1 MLLSVKNLSTTL
13 ESGKETIKAV
23 DGVSFSL
30 DRGQTFCLVGES
42 GSGKS
47 ITALSIIDL
56 LPSGISLRQADE
68 ILLTD
73 SSGKARDINQLDES
87 AMQDIRGARISMI
100 FQEPMTSLNP
110 VFTVGEQILEA
121 LQIHFPELSHTE
133 AWDKV
138 IQALEAVQLPEPEV
152 RAKSYPHQLSGG
164 QRQRIMIAMA
174 MACEPDLLIADE
186 PTTALDVTVQ
196 EEILRLMQ
204 ELQARTG
211 MGILFITHDF
221 GVVARMADQVGVMK
235 QGRLVEVGSVD
246 QVIHTPEH
254 PYTQSLIAALPEN
267 LDRTQVVQSEVG
279 SSLGEDE
286 EALISV
292 RGLEV
297 HFPVRKGLLRRQ
309 VDSVRAVDSVDLEI
323 HKGQILAL
331 VGESGSGKT
340 TLGRGILRLIE
351 PTGGSVL
358 YGKDEITGLSKSSM
372 RRFRRNMQIIF
383 QDPMSSLNPRLS
395 IAAILTE
402 PMKVHG
408 IGESHEDRIERARD
422 LLAQVQMDE
431 ASLWRYPHEFSGG
444 QRQRIG
450 IARALTLEPSF
461 IVCDEITSALD
472 VSVQAEILQML
483 LELREQRDLTLL
495 FITHNIGVVEF
506 VSDEVAVMHQGKI
519 IEQGAT
525 TSVVNNPQKT
535 YTQDLLSAVP
545 RVPKKRL
552 A

>member
-138 IQALEAVQLPEPEV
+138 IHALEAVQLPEPEV

-408 IGESHEDRIERARD
+408 IGESHEDRIELARD

-483 LELREQRDLTLL
+483 LKLREQRDLTLL

>member
-87 AMQDIRGARISMI
+87 AIQDIRGARISMI

-483 LELREQRDLTLL
+483 LKLREQRDLTLL